1 MYKYLVHIISVILTS
16 FYFFP
21 FETVFLPGV
30 NTKMAL
36 AGIGLLILGKRLA
49 QRRDAGINKDF
60 FVLSLLA
67 LCVSLASLLT
77 MTINNTPDASFLTY
91 FVSMWVWM
99 GGAYTVVRWL
109 NTAYDSVNVRLVCNQ
124 LIAVCVIQCLIAWVK
139 DVYPPLQ
146 AWIDSFVEGEA
157 FMGNTKEVRL
167 SGIGAALDVAGLRFS
182 AVAVMIGYILSKAE
196 ELSHKQVVTYL
207 VSFLIIAVIGNMM
220 SRTTTVGVGLV
231 LMYWIY
237 STNLFSLKQNI
248 KNQKLWLWLGGIL
261 CMVIPLFIYWYFTND
276 TFYKNIRFGFEGF
289 FSLWETGK
297 WQTGS
302 NDILLNYM
310 IVFPDNWVTW
320 LIGDGY
326 AANPADK
333 TLSFFDPYYT
343 GPVYHGYYMGT
354 DIGYLR
360 YIFYFGLVGTF
371 VFSLFMWKSAWA
383 CIHRFKDYKMMFLM
397 ILLVNYIGW
406 FKVST
411 DIFLAFAIFL
421 VLSKEDDVQTDNILE
436 NEQNC

>member
-21 FETVFLPGV
+21 IETVFLPGM

-67 LCVSLASLLT
+67 LGISLISLLT

-109 NTAYDSVNVRLVCNQ
+109 DTAYGYVNVRLVCNQ
-124 LIAVCVIQCLIAWVK
+124 LIAVCVIQCLIAWTK

-146 AWIDSFVEGEA
+146 AWVDSFVGGEA
-157 FMGNTKEVRL
+157 FMGNTKEARL

-182 AVAVMIGYILSKAE
+182 AVSVMIGYILSKAE

-207 VSFLIIAVIGNMM
+207 ASFLIIAVIGNMM
-220 SRTTTVGVGLV
+220 SRTTTVGVGLALV
-231 LMYWIY
+231 YWIY

-261 CMVIPLFIYWYFTND
+261 CVLIPLFIYLYFTND
-276 TFYKNIRFGFEGF
+276 IFYKNIRFGFEGF

-297 WQTGS
+297 WQTSS

-360 YIFYFGLVGTF
+360 YIFYFGLIGTF
-371 VFSLFMWKSAWA
+371 VFSLFMWRSAWA

-421 VLSKEDDVQTDNILE
+421 VLSKENDGQTDNILE
-436 NEQNC
+436 NE

>member
-21 FETVFLPGV
+21 IETVFLPGV

-49 QRRDAGINKDF
+49 QKRDADINKDF

-67 LCVSLASLLT
+67 LGISLISLLT

-109 NTAYDSVNVRLVCNQ
+109 DTAYGSVNVRLVCNQ
-124 LIAVCVIQCLIAWVK
+124 LIAVCVIQCLIAWTK

-146 AWIDSFVEGEA
+146 AWVDSFVGGEA
-157 FMGNTKEVRL
+157 FMGNTKEARL

-207 VSFLIIAVIGNMM
+207 ASFLIIAVIGNMM
-220 SRTTTVGVGLV
+220 SRTTTVGVGLALV
-231 LMYWIY
+231 YWIY
-237 STNLFSLKQNI
+237 STNLLSLKQNI
-248 KNQKLWLWLGGIL
+248 KNQKLWFWLGGIL
-261 CMVIPLFIYWYFTND
+261 CVIIPVFIYLYFAND

-289 FSLWETGK
+289 FSLWETGE
-297 WQTGS
+297 WQTSS
-302 NDILLNYM
+302 NDILLEHM
-310 IVFPDNWVTW
+310 VVFPDNWVTW

-326 AANPADK
+326 AANPMDK

-343 GPVYHGYYMGT
+343 GPIYHGYYKGT

-371 VFSLFMWKSAWA
+371 VFSLFMWRSAWA
-383 CIHRFKDYKMMFLM
+383 CIHRFKNYKMMFLM

-411 DIFLAFAIFL
+411 DIFLVFAIFL
-421 VLSKEDDVQTDNILE
+421 VLSKKDDVQTDNILE
-436 NEQNC
+436 NEQSC

>member
-21 FETVFLPGV
+21 IETVFLPGM

-36 AGIGLLILGKRLA
+36 ASIGLLILGKRLA

-67 LCVSLASLLT
+67 LGISLISLLT

-109 NTAYDSVNVRLVCNQ
+109 DTAYGYVNVRLVCNQ
-124 LIAVCVIQCLIAWVK
+124 LIAVCVIQCLIAWTK

-146 AWIDSFVEGEA
+146 AWVDSFVGGEA
-157 FMGNTKEVRL
+157 FMGNTKEARL

-182 AVAVMIGYILSKAE
+182 AVVVMIGYILSKAE

-207 VSFLIIAVIGNMM
+207 ISFLIIAIIGNMM
-220 SRTTTVGVGLV
+220 SRTTTVGVGLALV
-231 LMYWIY
+231 YWIY
-237 STNLFSLKQNI
+237 STNLLSLKQNI
-248 KNQKLWLWLGGIL
+248 KNQKLWFWLGGIL
-261 CMVIPLFIYWYFTND
+261 CVIIPVFIYLYFAND

-289 FSLWETGK
+289 FSLWETGE
-297 WQTGS
+297 WQTSS
-302 NDILLNYM
+302 NDILLEHM
-310 IVFPDNWVTW
+310 VVFPDNWVTW

-326 AANPADK
+326 AANPMDK

-343 GPVYHGYYMGT
+343 GPIYHGYYKGT

-371 VFSLFMWKSAWA
+371 VFVLFMWKSAWA

-411 DIFLAFAIFL
+411 DIFLVFAIFL
-421 VLSKEDDVQTDNILE
+421 VLSKEDDGQTDNILE
-436 NEQNC
+436 NE

>member
-1 MYKYLVHIISVILTS
+1 MYKYLVHTISVILTS

-21 FETVFLPGV
+21 FETIFLPGV
-30 NTKMAL
+30 NTKMIL

-49 QRRDAGINKDF
+49 QRRNAGINKDF

-67 LCVSLASLLT
+67 LSISLISLLT

-99 GGAYTVVRWL
+99 GGAYTVVQWL
-109 NTAYDSVNVRLVCNQ
+109 DTAYGYVNARLVCNQ
-124 LIAVCVIQCLIAWVK
+124 LIAICVIQCLIAWTK

-146 AWIDSFVEGEA
+146 AWVDSFVGGEA
-157 FMGNTKEVRL
+157 FMGNTKEGRL

-182 AVAVMIGYILSKAE
+182 AVVVMIGYILSKAE
-196 ELSHKQVVTYL
+196 ELSHKQIVTYL
-207 VSFLIIAVIGNMM
+207 ISFLIIAVIGNMM
-220 SRTTTVGVGLV
+220 SRTTTVGVGLALV
-231 LMYWIY
+231 YWIY
-237 STNLFSLKQNI
+237 STNLLSLKQNI
-248 KNQKLWLWLGGIL
+248 KNQKLWFWLGGVL
-261 CMVIPLFIYWYFTND
+261 CVVIPVFIYLYFTND
-276 TFYKNIRFGFEGF
+276 IFYKNIRFGFEGF

-297 WQTGS
+297 WQTSS

-326 AANPADK
+326 AANPTDK

-360 YIFYFGLVGTF
+360 YIFYFGLIGTF
-371 VFSLFMWKSAWA
+371 VFSLFMWRSAWA

-411 DIFLAFAIFL
+411 DIFLVFAIFL
-421 VLSKEDDVQTDNILE
+421 VLSKENDGQTDNILE
-436 NEQNC
+436 NE

>member
-21 FETVFLPGV
+21 IETVFLPGM

-36 AGIGLLILGKRLA
+36 AGIGLLILGKCLA
-49 QRRDAGINKDF
+49 QRRNAGINKDF

-67 LCVSLASLLT
+67 LGISLISLLT

-109 NTAYDSVNVRLVCNQ
+109 DTAYGYVNVRLVCNQ
-124 LIAVCVIQCLIAWVK
+124 LIAVCVIQCLIAWTK

-146 AWIDSFVEGEA
+146 AWVDSFVGGEA
-157 FMGNTKEVRL
+157 FMGNTKEARL

-182 AVAVMIGYILSKAE
+182 AVVVMIGYILSKAE

-207 VSFLIIAVIGNMM
+207 ISFLIIAIIGNMM
-220 SRTTTVGVGLV
+220 SRTTTVGVGLALV
-231 LMYWIY
+231 YWIY
-237 STNLFSLKQNI
+237 STNLLSLKQKI
-248 KNQKLWLWLGGIL
+248 KNQKLWFWLGGIL
-261 CMVIPLFIYWYFTND
+261 CVIIPVFIYLYFAND

-289 FSLWETGK
+289 FSLWETGE
-297 WQTGS
+297 WQTSS
-302 NDILLNYM
+302 NDILLEHM
-310 IVFPDNWVTW
+310 VVFPDNWVTW

-326 AANPADK
+326 AANPMDK

-343 GPVYHGYYMGT
+343 GPIYHGYYKGT

-371 VFSLFMWKSAWA
+371 VFVFFMWKSAWA
-383 CIHRFKDYKMMFLM
+383 CIHRFKNYKMMFLM

-411 DIFLAFAIFL
+411 DIFLVFAIFL

-436 NEQNC
+436 NE

>member
-21 FETVFLPGV
+21 IETVFLPGM

-67 LCVSLASLLT
+67 LGISLISLLT

-109 NTAYDSVNVRLVCNQ
+109 DTAYGYVNVRLVCNQ
-124 LIAVCVIQCLIAWVK
+124 LIAVCVIQCLIAWTK

-146 AWIDSFVEGEA
+146 AWVDSFVGGEA
-157 FMGNTKEVRL
+157 FMGNTKEARL

-182 AVAVMIGYILSKAE
+182 AVVVMIGYILSKAE

-207 VSFLIIAVIGNMM
+207 ISFLIIAIIGNMM
-220 SRTTTVGVGLV
+220 SRTTTVGVGLALV
-231 LMYWIY
+231 YWIY
-237 STNLFSLKQNI
+237 STNLLSLKQNI
-248 KNQKLWLWLGGIL
+248 KNQKLWFWLGGIL
-261 CMVIPLFIYWYFTND
+261 CVIIPVFIYLYFAND

-289 FSLWETGK
+289 FSLWETGE
-297 WQTGS
+297 WQTSS
-302 NDILLNYM
+302 NDILLEHM
-310 IVFPDNWVTW
+310 VVFPDNWVTW

-326 AANPADK
+326 AANPMDK

-343 GPVYHGYYMGT
+343 GPIYHGYYKGT

-371 VFSLFMWKSAWA
+371 VFVFFMWKSAWA

-411 DIFLAFAIFL
+411 DIFLVFAIFL
-421 VLSKEDDVQTDNILE
+421 VLSKEDDGQTDNILE

>member
-21 FETVFLPGV
+21 IETVFLPGM

-67 LCVSLASLLT
+67 LGISLISLLT

-109 NTAYDSVNVRLVCNQ
+109 DTAYGYVNVRLVCNQ
-124 LIAVCVIQCLIAWVK
+124 LIAVCVIQCLIAWTK

-146 AWIDSFVEGEA
+146 AWVDSFVGGEA
-157 FMGNTKEVRL
+157 FMGNTKEARL

-182 AVAVMIGYILSKAE
+182 AVVVMIGYILSKAE

-207 VSFLIIAVIGNMM
+207 ISFLIIAIIGNMM
-220 SRTTTVGVGLV
+220 SRTTTVGVGLALV
-231 LMYWIY
+231 YWIY
-237 STNLFSLKQNI
+237 STNLLSLKQNI
-248 KNQKLWLWLGGIL
+248 KNQKLWFWLGGIL
-261 CMVIPLFIYWYFTND
+261 CVIIPVFIYLYFAND

-289 FSLWETGK
+289 FSLWETGE
-297 WQTGS
+297 WQTSS
-302 NDILLNYM
+302 NDILLEHM
-310 IVFPDNWVTW
+310 VVFPDNWVTW

-326 AANPADK
+326 AANPMDK

-343 GPVYHGYYMGT
+343 GPIYHGYYKGT

-371 VFSLFMWKSAWA
+371 VFSLFMWRSAWA
-383 CIHRFKDYKMMFLM
+383 CIHRFKNYKMMFLM

-411 DIFLAFAIFL
+411 DIFLVFAIFL
-421 VLSKEDDVQTDNILE
+421 VLSKEDDGQTDNILE
-436 NEQNC
+436 NE